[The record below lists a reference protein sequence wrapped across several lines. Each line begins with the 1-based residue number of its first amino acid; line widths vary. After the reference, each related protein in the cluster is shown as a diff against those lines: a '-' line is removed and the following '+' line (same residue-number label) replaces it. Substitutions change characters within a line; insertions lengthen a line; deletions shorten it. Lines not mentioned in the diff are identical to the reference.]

1 MRRATWNGPG
11 CLYVGGEYFLPGVQF
26 DADSI
31 DPDALVAYC
40 ERPVGAPR
48 AKLVDVPAPKPAPVP
63 VSPAPIPVPIPVPV
77 MAPTAA
83 LPTPVEPHAV
93 ISPVVPE
100 SELELGPAPAP
111 EHVSKPSAHDKRKGK
126 KR

>member
-11 CLYVGGEYFLPGVQF
+11 CLYVRGEYVLPGVQF

-31 DPDALVAYC
+31 DPDALAAYC

-48 AKLVDVPAPKPAPVP
+48 AKLVPAPVP
-63 VSPAPIPVPIPVPV
+63 VPPIVAAPI
-77 MAPTAA
+77 APTPA
-83 LPTPVEPHAV
+83 PVEPHAV
-93 ISPVVPE
+93 IPPVVPE
-100 SELELGPAPAP
+100 P
-111 EHVSKPSAHDKRKGK
+111 ETEIEPVSKPAAHDKRKGK